1 MDLVPLSVHPKVI
14 PPDSQQLEIESLRF
28 WSGVTSAILSKQFSK
43 ATTVKQEIEEKQRE
57 KAKIRQE
64 KGVEWKPW
72 FFKGSITPLGKPE
85 LTEEGKQVLNDL
97 QQGRWELAMREEP
110 GA

>member
-1 MDLVPLSVHPKVI
+1 M
-14 PPDSQQLEIESLRF
+14 QLEIESLRF
-28 WSGVTSAILSKQFSK
+28 WGGVTSAIVSKQFSK
-43 ATTVKQEIEEKQRE
+43 ATAVKQDIEEKQRV

-72 FFKGSITPLGKPE
+72 FFKGSITPLGKPD
-85 LTEEGKQVLNDL
+85 LTEEGKAVLQRL
-97 QQGRWELAMREEP
+97 QEGKWELDMREEP

>member
-1 MDLVPLSVHPKVI
+1 MI
-14 PPDSQQLEIESLRF
+14 PPDSQQLENESLRF
-28 WSGVTSAILSKQFSK
+28 WSGVTSAILSKEFSK

-57 KAKIRQE
+57 KAKVRQD

-72 FFKGSITPLGKPE
+72 FFNGSITPLGRPE
-85 LTEEGKQVLNDL
+85 LTEEGQAVLKGLQEGKWDL
-97 QQGRWELAMREEP
+97 DMREEP